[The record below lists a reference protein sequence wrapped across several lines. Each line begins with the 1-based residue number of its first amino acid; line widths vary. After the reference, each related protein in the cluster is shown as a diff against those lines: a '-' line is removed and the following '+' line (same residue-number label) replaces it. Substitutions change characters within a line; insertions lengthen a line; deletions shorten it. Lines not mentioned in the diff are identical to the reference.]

1 MLHTTR
7 RIFFSDID
15 EKIRTLTG
23 CSLLVLDEFVQI
35 SSIIATILDASED
48 SFAEVYNNDKTFR
61 QFCHRALELH
71 KIDPQWIN
79 IHNLAEMLLP
89 HYSGDEIKL
98 GLLQQ
103 VSLPQSD
110 STERSAKQVSIAE
123 YVSQSLAALVT
134 SDLATDVGNALDIGA
149 RLTATETNEILAARA
164 GHLGATNQ
172 SPTPVEAPPKV
183 PTNPTRPTS
192 PPGGDKPKID
202 LLEGW
207 DKITG

>member
-7 RIFFSDID
+7 RIFFSDVD
-15 EKIRTLTG
+15 EKVRTLTG

-48 SFAEVYNNDKTFR
+48 SFAEVYTKDRTFS
-61 QFCHRALELH
+61 QFCHKVLRLH
-71 KIDPQWIN
+71 NIDPQWIN
-79 IHNLAEMLLP
+79 IEILAEMLLP

-110 STERSAKQVSIAE
+110 NTERSAKQVTMAE
-123 YVSQSLAALVT
+123 YISQSLAALVT
-134 SDLATDVGNALDIGA
+134 SELATDVGNALDIGA

-164 GHLGATNQ
+164 GHLGAINKT
-172 SPTPVEAPPKV
+172 PAPVEGPPKV
-183 PTNPTRPTS
+183 PSNPTRPTS
-192 PPGGDKPKID
+192 PPGGDKPKIGVLD
-202 LLEGW
+202 GW
-207 DKITG
+207 VL

>member
-48 SFAEVYNNDKTFR
+48 SFADIYKADKTFR

-110 STERSAKQVSIAE
+110 NTERSAKQVTMAE
-123 YVSQSLAALVT
+123 YISQSLAALVT

-164 GHLGATNQ
+164 AHLGATNQ
-172 SPTPVEAPPKV
+172 APAPVEAPPKV
-183 PTNPTRPTS
+183 PSNPTRPTS
-192 PPGGDKPKID
+192 PPGDKPKIGV
-202 LLEGW
+202 LEGW
-207 DKITG
+207 EKITG

>member
-192 PPGGDKPKID
+192 PPGDKPK
-202 LLEGW
+202 LGVLEGW